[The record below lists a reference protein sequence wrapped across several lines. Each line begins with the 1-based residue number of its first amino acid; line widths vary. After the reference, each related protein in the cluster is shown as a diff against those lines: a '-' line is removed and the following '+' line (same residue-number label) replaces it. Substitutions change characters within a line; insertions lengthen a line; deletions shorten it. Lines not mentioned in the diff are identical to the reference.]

1 MHSTTNTTTHARVP
15 IQTKLST
22 RRAVVV
28 GAVGAFVV
36 VGLVCVMVIMHR
48 RMKKNQKSLEEIH
61 AKLETLTRVAESDG
75 ETLMDEALPV
85 EECEETED
93 DDDIPLLETLL
104 EEEDHEEEE
113 DDDDFNDNVPRV
125 EELPS
130 PALRSKPPRTSRKK
144 PPKKST
150 AVVFDLD
157 LLDDGNDDDVTS
169 L

>member
-1 MHSTTNTTTHARVP
+1 MHSTTKTTTRAQVSIP
-15 IQTKLST
+15 TKLST

-36 VGLVCVMVIMHR
+36 VGLVCAMVIMHR
-48 RMKKNQKSLEEIH
+48 RMKRNQASLEEIH
-61 AKLETLTRVAESDG
+61 AKLETLTRVAESDE
-75 ETLMDEALPV
+75 ETLVDEPLPV

-93 DDDIPLLETLL
+93 DDDIPLLLETLL
-104 EEEDHEEEE
+104 EEEEE

-130 PALRSKPPRTSRKK
+130 PALRPKTPKTSRKK

-157 LLDDGNDDDVTS
+157 LLDDDNDDDVTS